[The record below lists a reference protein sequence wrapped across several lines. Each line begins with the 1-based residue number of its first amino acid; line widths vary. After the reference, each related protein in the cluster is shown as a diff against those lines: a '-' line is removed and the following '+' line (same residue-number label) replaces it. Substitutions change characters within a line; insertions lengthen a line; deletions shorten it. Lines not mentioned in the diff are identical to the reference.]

1 MWIGKQR
8 YKDILNRISALE
20 KNQELF
26 RETVKKLF
34 EEEEALAVNLKE
46 QIQELPTL
54 FAKEL
59 TKNRIDK

>member
-8 YKDILNRISALE
+8 YKDILDRISTLE

-34 EEEEALAVNLKE
+34 EEEEALADSLKE
-46 QIQELPTL
+46 QIQELPAL

-59 TKNRIDK
+59 TNNRIDK